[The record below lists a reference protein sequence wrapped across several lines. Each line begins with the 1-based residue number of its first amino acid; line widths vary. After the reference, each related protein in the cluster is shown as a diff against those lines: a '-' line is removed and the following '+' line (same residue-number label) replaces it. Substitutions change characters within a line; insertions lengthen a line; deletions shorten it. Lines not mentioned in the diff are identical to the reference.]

1 MKLKHILKQALFAII
16 AIQLG
21 SCSKD
26 NDAEQKFDQTPTER
40 IEARKKELQDLLL
53 SSQYGWK
60 VVYFT
65 DDTQLGGFTHIIKFK
80 DAKTVAM
87 ASDYESPDYAPD
99 TSIHESEYAIQTGS
113 TVSLVFTTKN
123 QIHYLSDADYYPTAD
138 LRAQGYKG
146 DFQFLYYG
154 QEDGQIIFRTNRSFQ
169 ELRFVKATAQ
179 DWTDL
184 NGNIAMIDNVIG
196 APTRPLFRYLETN
209 DGKST
214 QLFDFTY
221 NSFSRF
227 AATSPVEEGAT
238 KTYDFG
244 IAYTPKGI
252 TISPAIELSGQKLTQ
267 FPYVST
273 SGNFTATGTANVSAT
288 IKYSNKPAVITD
300 DYKLLLPSSGANN
313 VYAHIFNLTKSAPT
327 NSALF
332 LDLLQNAETSAG
344 PGIFINRIQ
353 PWFNNA
359 NGTNYIEYRFSRTS
373 APTVIIAR
381 AYHFFTLTS
390 DATNKTVTL
399 KPVAWRASS
408 SPTAATIAEPSYLSA
423 LDRQLMNPNG
433 LYFIKQLGLG
443 YSAYTFTSTT
453 TPFRMTVYSFQ

>member
-1 MKLKHILKQALFAII
+1 MKLKNILKQALIAII
-16 AIQLG
+16 AIQFG
-21 SCSKD
+21 SCNKD

-60 VVYFT
+60 MVYFT

-154 QEDGQIIFRTNRSFQ
+154 QENGQIIFRTNRSFQ

-184 NGNIAMIDNVIG
+184 DGNIAMIDNVIG

-209 DGKST
+209 DGTTT

-227 AATSPVEEGAT
+227 AATSPVQDGVS

-252 TISPAIELSGQKLTQ
+252 TISPAIEVSGQKLTQ
-267 FPYVST
+267 FTYDNT

-288 IKYSNKPAVITD
+288 IKYTNKPAVTTD
-300 DYKLLLPSSGANN
+300 DYKIFLPGKT
-313 VYAHIFNLTKSAPT
+313 YARLGFYSTDYIYDAVTNSKLFLAEIDKINASLPDDQYLTTVQLYFNHSLGNFIYYTFAGGKSAVFHYVDVVEDAAGKKIILKHKT
-327 NSALF
+327 GSA
-332 LDLLQNAETSAG
+332 A
-344 PGIFINRIQ
+344 I
-353 PWFNNA
+353 
-359 NGTNYIEYRFSRTS
+359 
-373 APTVIIAR
+373 
-381 AYHFFTLTS
+381 
-390 DATNKTVTL
+390 
-399 KPVAWRASS
+399 
-408 SPTAATIAEPSYLSA
+408 PSYLASFDKYL
-423 LDRQLMNPNG
+423 LDVNG
-433 LYFIKQLGLG
+433 VYIKKENFKVY
-443 YSAYTFTSTT
+443 YSNTVYTVTSSSN
-453 TPFRMTVYSFQ
+453 PFRMSTWKLN